1 MNGMPHEGASEAV
14 KKVLSASNEGF
25 YLIIYTF
32 LYHFCICVYLTIKK
46 LE

>member
-1 MNGMPHEGASEAV
+1 MECHMRGLLKQL
-14 KKVLSASNEGF
+14 KKVLGAGNEGF